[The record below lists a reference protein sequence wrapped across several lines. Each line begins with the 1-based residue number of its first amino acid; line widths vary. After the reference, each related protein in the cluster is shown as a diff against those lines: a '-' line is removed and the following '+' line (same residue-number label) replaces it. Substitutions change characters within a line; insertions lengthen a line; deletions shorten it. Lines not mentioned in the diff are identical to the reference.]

1 LRFRRFRLRLRK
13 NIERVLKNG
22 ILLKHKDFP
31 YFSIKVLENESINI
45 GYPRFT
51 VIVPKKSVKK
61 AVRRNR
67 IKRIVREAMRE
78 LIAESKIPNLDIVIL
93 VREDISSKKSYEVR
107 DEIEKIF
114 QKYQGILTSK
124 RG

>member
-1 LRFRRFRLRLRK
+1 MRFRRFRLRLRK

-31 YFSIKVLENESINI
+31 YFSIKVLENEPINI

-67 IKRIVREAMRE
+67 IKRIIREAMRE

-114 QKYQGILTSK
+114 QKYQDISTSK
-124 RG
+124 QG

>member
-1 LRFRRFRLRLRK
+1 
-13 NIERVLKNG
+13 
-22 ILLKHKDFP
+22 
-31 YFSIKVLENESINI
+31 
-45 GYPRFT
+45 
-51 VIVPKKSVKK
+51 VKK

-78 LIAESKIPNLDIVIL
+78 LIAENKIPNLDIVIL

-114 QKYQGILTSK
+114 QKYQDISTSK
-124 RG
+124 QG

>member
-1 LRFRRFRLRLRK
+1 MRFRRFRLRLRK

-51 VIVPKKSVKK
+51 VIAPKKSVKK

-67 IKRIVREAMRE
+67 IKRIIREAMRE

-114 QKYQGILTSK
+114 QKYQDISTSK
-124 RG
+124 QG